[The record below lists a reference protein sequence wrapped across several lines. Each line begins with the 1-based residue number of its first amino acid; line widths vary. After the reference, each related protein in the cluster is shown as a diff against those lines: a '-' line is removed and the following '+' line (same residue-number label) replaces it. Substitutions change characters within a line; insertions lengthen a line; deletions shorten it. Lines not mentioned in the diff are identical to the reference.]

1 MNIDKI
7 LILSLKHFTLSS
19 IIEVAIPAPLHNTFD
34 YLCDQKVSIGARVK
48 VPFGQKKVTAIVLSH
63 KKKSDFDKLRSVEE
77 ILDQEALLS
86 KEMLDFLFWSAN
98 YYHHPL
104 GEVLASALPKNL
116 RQGKPAVI
124 KKISTHK
131 NTTSPC
137 AFEATTEQNK
147 AIKAV
152 LKSENNFHG
161 FLLHGVTGSG
171 KTEVYLNITQTILK
185 KGRQVLVLVPEI
197 GLTPQM
203 ITRFEDRIEA
213 KVVAVHSQLNETQK
227 LDAYLMA
234 KNGEA
239 GVVLGTRSAIFTPMP
254 NLGLVIVDEEHDG
267 SFKQQSSFRYS
278 ARDLSFM
285 RAKLASIPLIL
296 GTATPSLETLKN
308 VVDKKLTRLVLSS
321 RPGQAIMP
329 EVNLIDMRNQTAEAL
344 SMPLVAK
351 MKHYLEDN
359 KQVML
364 FINRRGY
371 APVFYCT
378 DCDWKAECDR
388 CDSALIYH
396 RHINRL
402 KCHHCG
408 IEKMP
413 EPTCP
418 SCHQQT
424 LRVLGYG
431 TERLEENL
439 ESYFPDTTII
449 RIDRDTTRRKRA
461 FEIHLEKINSGEPC
475 IIVGTQMLAKGHDF
489 SNLAFVGILDVD
501 VGLLSLNF
509 RATEHLAQLLI
520 QVSGRAGRSDHKGE
534 VSIQTHYPNHPIFDF
549 IKSSHY
555 TQYAS
560 TLLKEREKTQ
570 LPPYSHQ
577 ALICANSKN
586 KNNAEKFLNEV
597 ADLLKN
603 IDIDSVEI
611 WGPVSAVI
619 EKKANYYYFNLYLQS
634 INRNQLHRVIKTF
647 YKHLEEINVKTSVR
661 WFLDV
666 DPID

>member
-7 LILSLKHFTLSS
+7 VILSLKHFTLSS
-19 IIEVAIPAPLHNTFD
+19 IIEVAIPVPLHNTFD

-63 KKKSDFDKLRSVEE
+63 KQKSDFEKLRPVEKV
-77 ILDQEALLS
+77 LDQKSLLS
-86 KEMLDFLFWSAN
+86 KEILDFLFWSAK

-116 RQGKPAVI
+116 REGKPADI
-124 KKISTHK
+124 KKTSAHK
-131 NTTSPC
+131 NTLSPVT
-137 AFEATTEQNK
+137 FDATTEQSK
-147 AIKAV
+147 AIKSV

-171 KTEVYLNITQTILK
+171 KTEVYLSITQALLK
-185 KGRQVLVLVPEI
+185 KGRQILVLVPEI

-203 ITRFEDRIEA
+203 IARFEERVGA

-254 NLGLVIVDEEHDG
+254 NLGLVVVDEEHDG

-285 RAKLASIPLIL
+285 RAKLANIPLIL

-329 EVNLIDMRNQTAEAL
+329 KVNLIDMRNQTAEAL
-344 SMPLVAK
+344 SVPLVAK

-371 APVFYCT
+371 APVFY
-378 DCDWKAECDR
+378 ECDR

-396 RHINRL
+396 RQINRL

-408 IEKMP
+408 FEKMP

-418 SCHQQT
+418 SCHQKT

-461 FEIHLEKINSGEPC
+461 FATHLEKINSGEPC

-489 SNLAFVGILDVD
+489 SNLSFVGILDVD
-501 VGLLSLNF
+501 VGLLSLDF

-520 QVSGRAGRSDHKGE
+520 QVSGRAGRSDYQGE
-534 VSIQTHYPNHPIFDF
+534 VSIQTRYPNHKIFNF
-549 IKSSHY
+549 IRSSQY
-555 TQYAS
+555 TKYAS
-560 TLLKEREKTQ
+560 ILLKEREKTE

-597 ADLLKN
+597 AELLNN

-611 WGPVSAVI
+611 WGPVPAVI

-647 YKHLEEINVKTSVR
+647 YKHLEKIKVSSSVR

-666 DPID
+666 DPVD

>member
-1 MNIDKI
+1 VNIDKI
-7 LILSLKHFTLSS
+7 VILSLKHFTLSS
-19 IIEVAIPAPLHNTFD
+19 IIEVAIPVPLHNTFD

-48 VPFGQKKVTAIVLSH
+48 VPFGKKQVTAIVLSH

-86 KEMLDFLFWSAN
+86 KEILDFLFWSAN

-104 GEVLASALPKNL
+104 GEVLSSALPKNL

-137 AFEATTEQNK
+137 AFDATTEQNK

-152 LKSENNFHG
+152 LKSENNFHC

-171 KTEVYLNITQTILK
+171 KTEVYLSITQAILK
-185 KGRQVLVLVPEI
+185 KGGQVLVLVPEI

-203 ITRFEDRIEA
+203 IARFEERIEA
-213 KVVAVHSQLNETQK
+213 KVVTVHSQLNETQK
-227 LDAYLMA
+227 MDAYLMA
-234 KNGEA
+234 KTGEA

-285 RAKLASIPLIL
+285 RAKLASVPLIL

-344 SMPLVAK
+344 SVPLVAK
-351 MKHYLEDN
+351 MKHYLEED

-408 IEKMP
+408 IEKIP

-424 LRVLGYG
+424 LRILGYG

-449 RIDRDTTRRKRA
+449 RIDRDTTRRKKA
-461 FEIHLEKINSGEPC
+461 FAIHLEKINSGKPC

-501 VGLLSLNF
+501 VGLLSLDF
-509 RATEHLAQLLI
+509 RATEHLAQLLT
-520 QVSGRAGRSDHKGE
+520 QVSGRAGRSDYKGE
-534 VSIQTHYPNHPIFDF
+534 VSIQTRYPNHPIFNF
-549 IKSSHY
+549 IRSSQY
-555 TQYAS
+555 TKYAS

-603 IDIDSVEI
+603 IDIDSVEV
-611 WGPVSAVI
+611 WGPVPAVI

-647 YKHLEEINVKTSVR
+647 YKHLETIKINKSVR

>member
-7 LILSLKHFTLSS
+7 VILSLKHFTLSS
-19 IIEVAIPAPLHNTFD
+19 IIEVAIPVPLHNTFD

-48 VPFGQKKVTAIVLSH
+48 VPFGQKKVAAIVLSH

-77 ILDQEALLS
+77 VLDQEALLS
-86 KEMLDFLFWSAN
+86 KEVLDFLFWSAN

-124 KKISTHK
+124 KKTSTHK
-131 NTTSPC
+131 NKTSPC
-137 AFEATTEQNK
+137 TFDATTEQNK
-147 AIKAV
+147 AIKEV

-171 KTEVYLNITQTILK
+171 KTEVYLSITQAILK
-185 KGRQVLVLVPEI
+185 KGGQVLVLVPEI

-203 ITRFEDRIEA
+203 IARFEERIEA

-234 KNGEA
+234 KTGEA
-239 GVVLGTRSAIFTPMP
+239 AVVLGTRSAIFTPMP
-254 NLGLVIVDEEHDG
+254 KLGLVIVDEEHDG

-285 RAKLASIPLIL
+285 RAKLASVPLIL

-308 VVDKKLTRLVLSS
+308 VIDKKLTRLVLSS

-344 SMPLVAK
+344 SVPLVAK

-378 DCDWKAECDR
+378 DCDWKAECER

-396 RHINRL
+396 RQINRL

-413 EPTCP
+413 ESTCP
-418 SCHQQT
+418 SCHQET

-449 RIDRDTTRRKRA
+449 RIDRDTTRRKKA
-461 FEIHLEKINSGEPC
+461 FAIHLEKINSGKPC

-501 VGLLSLNF
+501 VGLLSLDF
-509 RATEHLAQLLI
+509 RATEHLAQLLT
-520 QVSGRAGRSDHKGE
+520 QVSGRAGRSDYKGE

-549 IKSSHY
+549 IKSSQY
-555 TQYAS
+555 TKYAS

-597 ADLLKN
+597 ACLLNN
-603 IDIDSVEI
+603 IDIDSVEV
-611 WGPVSAVI
+611 WGPVPAVI
-619 EKKANYYYFNLYLQS
+619 EKKANYYYFNLYIQS

-647 YKHLEEINVKTSVR
+647 YKHLETIKINKSIR